1 MGLFFSC
8 FLSLDLSVKESCV
21 NVNGCLLVIEVIV
34 ADHLNSQ
41 FCITKH
47 SI

>member
-1 MGLFFSC
+1 MGLFFFY
-8 FLSLDLSVKESCV
+8 FLSLDLSVKQACV
-21 NVNGCLLVIEVIV
+21 NINGSLLVIEEIV
-34 ADHLNSQ
+34 ADHLNSH

>member
-1 MGLFFSC
+1 MGLFFSY
-8 FLSLDLSVKESCV
+8 FLFGFFCKTGYV
-21 NVNGCLLVIEVIV
+21 NVNGCLLVIEEIV

>member
-1 MGLFFSC
+1 MGLFLSY
-8 FLSLDLSVKESCV
+8 FLTLGLSVKQGCV
-21 NVNGCLLVIEVIV
+21 NVNSWLLVTDKTVT
-34 ADHLNSQ
+34 DHLNSQ